1 MLVNPLGFWVAF
13 LDEVSGF
20 MANNGATSK
29 HHHPHHQHYHDYN
42 EGHCLLMIIISDH
55 LQIQVMAKNGL
66 QIHVAVFNSLSLI
79 ESLST

>member
-42 EGHCLLMIIISDH
+42 EGHCLLMII
-55 LQIQVMAKNGL
+55 
-66 QIHVAVFNSLSLI
+66 
-79 ESLST
+79 